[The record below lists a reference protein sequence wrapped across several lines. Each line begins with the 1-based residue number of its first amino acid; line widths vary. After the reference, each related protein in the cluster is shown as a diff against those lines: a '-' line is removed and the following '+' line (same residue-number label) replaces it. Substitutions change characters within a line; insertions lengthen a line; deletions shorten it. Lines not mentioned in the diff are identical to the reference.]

1 MPTTT
6 RITTTIAISFSGLLL
21 DFGDSDGFGVV
32 SIFFLGLR
40 PPAAFG
46 IKIVS
51 GIYIPIINK
60 DSCDCNR
67 LNMGVD
73 NLNLKSPPDDS

>member
-1 MPTTT
+1 M
-6 RITTTIAISFSGLLL
+6 SFSGLLL

-32 SIFFLGLR
+32 SIFFPLAYVR
-40 PPAAFG
+40 PAAFG